1 MCGIFGVIGK
11 PNPYALRA
19 LAIANRER
27 GTDSLGF
34 FKSNGHL
41 AKRACDPLKALAALN
56 GFIEDPKAW
65 FIVGHTRYATRGK
78 VSNRNAHP
86 FRRGRIVGV
95 HNGVVSA
102 PSEYA
107 VDSEYLIDS
116 LNTKGNYQTAL
127 EDISGYWALAWFD
140 GADLYIGCHENSVAI
155 ARTKDAVYFSS
166 DAKHLA
172 AVIKADITTIAS
184 GRVIRFDMK
193 LAARRKWAD
202 CPDFVSN
209 ARPVKKDWRTSGKG
223 WKKWSTSSTDS
234 DYYEQ
239 DERSGI
245 WRKTESTNLIECTD
259 TRLEDDDFK
268 DTPSFEDWHY
278 LEGLAYRCGFSSA
291 DEAMNHYGL
300 FDPQDTIE
308 ELEAEIADAFARG
321 GNDDEN
327 IRRKGQRPE

>member
-1 MCGIFGVIGK
+1 MCGIFGAIGK

-34 FKSNGHL
+34 FKSNGQL
-41 AKRACDPLKALAALN
+41 AKRAGDPLDALGKLN

-78 VSNRNAHP
+78 VTKRNAHP

-102 PSEYA
+102 PSKYA

-116 LNTKGNYQTAL
+116 LNSKGDYQSAL

-140 GADLYIGCHENSVAI
+140 GADLYIGCHDNSVAI

-166 DAKHLA
+166 DAKHLR
-172 AVIKADITTIAS
+172 AVVKSDITTIED

-193 LAARRKWAD
+193 LAAKRKWAD

-209 ARPVKKDWRTSGKG
+209 ADSVKHDPRTLGYTVTPAYG
-223 WKKWSTSSTDS
+223 

-245 WRKTESTNLIECTD
+245 WRKCDSPKLIDCMET
-259 TRLEDDDFK
+259 DDFK
-268 DTPSFEDWHY
+268 DTPDIDEWNY
-278 LEGLAYRCGFSSA
+278 LESLAYRCGFSSA
-291 DEAMNHYGL
+291 DEAMDHYGL
-300 FDPQDTIE
+300 LEIADAIN
-308 ELEAEIADAFARG
+308 ELEAEIDNAFG
-321 GNDDEN
+321 CGVDNDES
-327 IRRKGQRPE
+327 IRRKGQRPA